1 MKILTID
8 SASESF
14 SVSIF
19 DEDKVLSEVFLKR
32 TGKQLT
38 YLAKSIDYAFSMSGL
53 DRKDIEL
60 VCVSSGPGSFTG
72 IRLAEVTAMTFGQT
86 VSVPIAQINTLDSV
100 YEAVKFYKKNVA
112 VAFDARRDEIFTAI
126 YGDDK
131 RLTDYLAVSVKEF
144 NELLKKYEIKFVT
157 GNAITRYGANMK
169 IVAPEIEFAN
179 EFFWYPH
186 GFALASI
193 GLEMYKNGEV
203 VSFNEVRP
211 FYMRK
216 PEAEETREKKL
227 KEQVEKKDE

>member
-1 MKILTID
+1 
-8 SASESF
+8 
-14 SVSIF
+14 
-19 DEDKVLSEVFLKR
+19 
-32 TGKQLT
+32 
-38 YLAKSIDYAFSMSGL
+38 
-53 DRKDIEL
+53 
-60 VCVSSGPGSFTG
+60 
-72 IRLAEVTAMTFGQT
+72 MTFGQT

>member
-19 DEDKVLSEVFLKR
+19 DEEKVLSEVFLKR

-38 YLAKSIDYAFSMSGL
+38 YLAKAIDYSFLMSGI
-53 DRKDIEL
+53 DKKDIEL

-72 IRLAEVTAMTFGQT
+72 IRLAEVTAMTVGQ
-86 VSVPIAQINTLDSV
+86 VISAPIAPINTLDVV
-100 YEAVKFYKKNVA
+100 YEAVKFYKGNVA

-126 YGDDK
+126 YGDK
-131 RLTDYLAVSVKEF
+131 QRLTDYSAVSVTEF
-144 NELLKKYEIKFVT
+144 NSLLKKYEVKFVT
-157 GNAITRYGANMK
+157 GNAITRYGANIMS
-169 IVAPEIEFAN
+169 VVPDVEFAN
-179 EFFWYPH
+179 EFYWYPH

-193 GLEMYKNGEV
+193 GIEMYNNGETLQ
-203 VSFNEVRP
+203 FNKVRP

-227 KEQVEKKDE
+227 KEEAEKKDE

>member
-38 YLAKSIDYAFSMSGL
+38 YLAKSIDYAFVMSGL

-72 IRLAEVTAMTFGQT
+72 IRLAEVTAMTVAQII
-86 VSVPIAQINTLDSV
+86 SAPIITINTLDSV

-126 YGDDK
+126 YGDNK

-144 NELLKKYEIKFVT
+144 NALLKKYEIKFVT

-169 IVAPEIEFAN
+169 IVVPEIEFAN

-193 GLEMYKNGEV
+193 GIEKYNNGEAIP
-203 VSFNEVRP
+203 FNEVRP

-227 KEQVEKKDE
+227 KEEANKKDE

>member
-19 DEDKVLSEVFLKR
+19 DEDKILSEVFLKK

-38 YLAKSIDYAFSMSGL
+38 YLVQSLDYAFLMSGL

-72 IRLAEVTAMTFGQT
+72 IRLAEVTAMTFSQIM
-86 VSVPIAQINTLDSV
+86 SVPVAPINTLDSV
-100 YEAVKFYKKNVA
+100 YEAVKFYKRNVA

-126 YGDDK
+126 YGDNK

-144 NELLKKYEIKFVT
+144 NALLKKYEVKFVT

-169 IVAPEIEFAN
+169 NVVPEIEFAN
-179 EFFWYPH
+179 DFFWYPH

-193 GLEMYKNGEV
+193 GLEMYNNGKTIP
-203 VSFNEVRP
+203 FNEVRP

-227 KEQVEKKDE
+227 KEQANKKDE